1 MIGKRKAKG
10 RMGGGGQGQGQGGG
24 VGRKILCS
32 LLSALPGLSPFPV
45 F

>member
-10 RMGGGGQGQGQGGG
+10 RIGGG

-32 LLSALPGLSPFPV
+32 LSSALPGLSPFPV

>member
-10 RMGGGGQGQGQGGG
+10 RMGGGGWGGG
-24 VGRKILCS
+24 VGRKKILCS
-32 LLSALPGLSPFPV
+32 LSSALPGLSPFPV

>member
-10 RMGGGGQGQGQGGG
+10 RRGGGGG

-32 LLSALPGLSPFPV
+32 LTSALPELSPFPV
-45 F
+45 FKGKL

>member
-10 RMGGGGQGQGQGGG
+10 RMGGGGGQGQGGG